1 MRIAVVSPFLD
12 RQHGTE
18 RCIVEQIERFLR
30 EPGCEVHIYAQTVR
44 DLDVVR
50 YSGSGSAGEADGRAV
65 WHRIPLLP
73 GPHLFNFLWWYLA
86 NQGLRWFHRTFRSLD
101 FDVVFSPGINC
112 ADADAIVVHIVFH
125 EFFRLVRDELRLR
138 GTPLRSWPVVLHR
151 LVYYRLIMALEKR
164 IYRDRRVAVAAV
176 SGLTAREITKHFGRQ
191 DVRVIQNAV
200 DLTRFRV
207 EERLKK
213 RAAARET
220 FRFAEADFVAL
231 LIGNDWKKKGLSYL
245 LQAVAAMPDVPVRV
259 LIAGRD
265 DRSPF
270 LDQTRELKIEGQV
283 LFAEPSAEVMQFLAA
298 ADVYA
303 GPSLHDSF
311 ALPPLEAMACGLAGI
326 TSKDNGGAEV
336 ITEGCDGFVL
346 NDPRDSG
353 ALAEILRKLY
363 KNPELRQSVGENAA
377 RSAQKLTW
385 ERNARE
391 TWEFVSEARRRKE
404 ERAY

>member
-1 MRIAVVSPFLD
+1 MRLAVVSPFLD

-176 SGLTAREITKHFGRQ
+176 SGLTAREITRHFGRQ

-207 EERLKK
+207 EERLKR

-220 FRFAEADFVAL
+220 FRFADADFVAL

-311 ALPPLEAMACGLAGI
+311 ALPPLEAMACGLAVI

>member
-207 EERLKK
+207 EERLKR

-220 FRFAEADFVAL
+220 FRFADADFVAL

-283 LFAEPSAEVMQFLAA
+283 LFAEPSADVMQFFAA